1 MTISAR
7 KHSAVIKAV
16 RFARQ
21 CGAGLTVA
29 QVGAVMRLRRLYGKS
44 DAVKR
49 EQRRYAQFVGAM
61 DNKGVLSWGLLEEMA
76 AYDI

>member
-1 MTISAR
+1 MTINSR
-7 KHSAVIKAV
+7 KHSLLV
-16 RFARQ
+16 RSVRQARQ
-21 CGAGLTVA
+21 FGAGLTVA

-61 DNKGVLSWGLLEEMA
+61 DSKGVLSWGLLDEMA
-76 AYDI
+76 AYGI